1 MVFMH
6 KLFALK
12 ALTYSFS
19 MLMLS
24 SIAIEAS
31 AADERWLG
39 VWQVKNSP
47 FTLHV
52 VVEDDMLQIR
62 PVESL
67 GFQWR
72 NSPGRINGDSAT
84 FNVEYQGV
92 LATVHVQ
99 LGENGTAIAKPLICR
114 PDYHVV
120 CALVQNQQA
129 LFTKTSE
136 ATQSTD

>member
-1 MVFMH
+1 MR
-6 KLFALK
+6 KLTVLKTPMYALSLL
-12 ALTYSFS
+12 ALSGLGS
-19 MLMLS
+19 
-24 SIAIEAS
+24 EAS

-39 VWQVKNSP
+39 VWQAKDSL
-47 FTLHV
+47 FTLRLV
-52 VVEDDMLQIR
+52 AADDLLRVE
-62 PVESL
+62 PVETL

-92 LATVHVQ
+92 FATVHVQ
-99 LGENGTAIAKPLICR
+99 LGEEGTAIARPVSCR

-129 LFTKTSE
+129 LFKKVSE
-136 ATQSTD
+136 SAQNSD

>member
-1 MVFMH
+1 MR
-6 KLFALK
+6 KLSALQTPK
-12 ALTYSFS
+12 YTLAI
-19 MLMLS
+19 LMLCS
-24 SIAIEAS
+24 LASAAS

-39 VWQVKNSP
+39 VWQAKDTL
-47 FTLHV
+47 FTLRV
-52 VVEDDMLQIR
+52 IARDDFLHID
-62 PVESL
+62 PVQSL

-72 NSPGRINGDSAT
+72 NSPGRINGDSAL

-99 LGENGTAIAKPLICR
+99 LGEDGTAIARPVSCR

-129 LFTKTSE
+129 LFKKVSE
-136 ATQSTD
+136 PTQNAD

>member
-1 MVFMH
+1 MH
-6 KLFALK
+6 KVSTLKTPLYTLIAFLLGNFA
-12 ALTYSFS
+12 SQ
-19 MLMLS
+19 
-24 SIAIEAS
+24 AI

-39 VWQVKNSP
+39 VWQAKDTL
-47 FTLHV
+47 FTLNV
-52 VVEDDMLQIR
+52 VARDDFLHIV
-62 PVESL
+62 PVQTL

-72 NSPGRINGDSAT
+72 NSPGRINGDSAL

-99 LGENGTAIAKPLICR
+99 LGEGGTAIARPVSCK

-129 LFTKTSE
+129 LFKKIGDS
-136 ATQSTD
+136 AQYSD

>member
-1 MVFMH
+1 MR
-6 KLFALK
+6 KLSALK
-12 ALTYSFS
+12 TPLCTLSVI
-19 MLMLS
+19 LLS
-24 SIAIEAS
+24 SFVTKGF

-39 VWQVKNSP
+39 VWQAKDTL
-47 FTLHV
+47 FTLRV
-52 VVEDDMLQIR
+52 VARDEFLYIE

-72 NSPGRINGDSAT
+72 NSPGRITGDSAL

-99 LGENGTAIAKPLICR
+99 LGEGGTAIARPVSCR

-129 LFTKTSE
+129 LFNKISQP
-136 ATQSTD
+136 AQSTD

>member
-1 MVFMH
+1 MR
-6 KLFALK
+6 KLSALK
-12 ALTYSFS
+12 TPLYTLS

-24 SIAIEAS
+24 SFVNEAL
-31 AADERWLG
+31 AADARWLG
-39 VWQVKNSP
+39 VWQAKDTL
-47 FTLHV
+47 FTLRV
-52 VVEDDMLQIR
+52 VARDEFLYLET
-62 PVESL
+62 VESL

-92 LATVHVQ
+92 FATVHVQ
-99 LGENGTAIAKPLICR
+99 LGEGGTAIARPVSCR

-129 LFTKTSE
+129 LFKKISE
-136 ATQSTD
+136 PTPTAD